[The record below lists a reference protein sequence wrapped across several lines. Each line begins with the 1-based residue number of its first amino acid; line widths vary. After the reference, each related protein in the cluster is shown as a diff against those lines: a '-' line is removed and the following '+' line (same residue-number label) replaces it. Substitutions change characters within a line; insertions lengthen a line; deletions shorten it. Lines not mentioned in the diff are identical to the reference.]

1 MSLTHSRQTSFDAQE
16 EFAGHKRYHG
26 RAASPSRRKAQQK
39 QASTKQEIAKSLFEK
54 IAQWCPNRVACQQLT
69 GMILYRFT
77 DFQVRQLSR
86 SEADLKPLCADY
98 AMELQ
103 QSGDTISERI
113 GQWYP
118 KRVACELTETLLNR
132 FCVIDL
138 LKFSQTEDGLRALCK
153 DYIKDAEYQS
163 LFQMV
168 VQWNS
173 DSDAARRLTEK
184 IIDRFS
190 VDELLRL
197 SKDSFG
203 VLCEDYSKSE
213 L

>member
-1 MSLTHSRQTSFDAQE
+1 
-16 EFAGHKRYHG
+16 
-26 RAASPSRRKAQQK
+26 
-39 QASTKQEIAKSLFEK
+39 
-54 IAQWCPNRVACQQLT
+54 
-69 GMILYRFT
+69 MILYRFT